1 MTERMR
7 PAWLQARASSG
18 LNRRQWLQWGA
29 IVGTA
34 PALTALADAPPDLRV
49 GLLNHYHPFSA
60 VRNGRV
66 EGFEFEVVQR
76 LGQILQL
83 RLQIEAEGLSPLLRK
98 LEAGQVDFIGNQ
110 LLATPEHRRV
120 CDFVRPYASNQ
131 LVCVQHEDDN
141 RDFLSLD
148 DLYGKRLGVLAKTG
162 IEEQARG
169 VVGRTVVAYERIADG
184 LRDLGARKLDAV
196 LEESL
201 IVEYHIEHD
210 QLPIKVTA
218 PFAPPIAMGM
228 VVRKGQQALQNR
240 LTQAVQQMLRDG
252 SFKAISTRWFGYD
265 VSRARSGHSIAR

>member
-1 MTERMR
+1 MTERLR
-7 PAWLQARASSG
+7 PVRGAAAACSP
-18 LNRRQWLQWGA
+18 LNRRQWLQWSAVAG
-29 IVGTA
+29 VA
-34 PALTALADAPPDLRV
+34 PTLPVLADTTPDLRV

-60 VRNGRV
+60 VRDGRV
-66 EGFEFEVVQR
+66 EGFEFDVVQR
-76 LGQILQL
+76 LGQILQV
-83 RLQIEAEGLSPLLRK
+83 RLQVHPEGLSPLLKK
-98 LEAGQVDFIGNQ
+98 LEAGQLDFIGNQ

-120 CDFVRPYASNQ
+120 CDFVRAYASNQ

-148 DLYGKRLGVLAKTG
+148 DLFGKRLGVLAKTG
-162 IEEQARG
+162 VEEQARG
-169 VVGRTVVAYERIADG
+169 VVGKTVVAYERIADG
-184 LRDLGARKLDAV
+184 LRDLGQQKLDAV

-228 VVRKGQQALQNR
+228 VVRKGQQALQAR

-265 VSRARSGHSIAR
+265 VSRARSGHSSVR